1 MSHRTIAGEERL
13 KCYGVY
19 VNTMKR
25 SPGSYLVIEL
35 ANRCSLACVHCAV
48 ADTEHPHFEQTG
60 YLDARV
66 ADALF
71 SDLAKHKI
79 GFETL
84 ILFWLGE
91 PLLHPE
97 FPRIWASALR
107 SAGVQ
112 KVFQKIEVHTN
123 ATHLSPRVTS
133 ALLNVAAVPSVIH
146 FSLDA
151 ATRERYLAVKAKDRF
166 DEVMANISHFLK
178 EKSRLGAVWP
188 RPVFQFIV
196 GENNVEEVADL
207 IGLCQGMIA
216 DAGLNVRVAAGHV
229 PPGDDPIIFFRQL
242 DCPDPVSQ
250 ARQNLI
256 FREAMAAQG
265 LSLPEVG
272 GVSVTTKAVA
282 GDGRGVCAG
291 FWKSPV
297 VSWDGAVTT
306 CTRDSRLENKVGHL
320 GEQPFSALWWGE
332 TMRRRRFS
340 VAKGDYSGLDG
351 CGDCFIPNSLN
362 YTGISA
368 EEIARYPEPS

>member
-25 SPGSYLVIEL
+25 GPGSYLVIEL

-151 ATRERYLAVKAKDRF
+151 ATRERYLAVL
-166 DEVMANISHFLK
+166 E
-178 EKSRLGAVWP
+178 GA
-188 RPVFQFIV
+188 
-196 GENNVEEVADL
+196 L
-207 IGLCQGMIA
+207 
-216 DAGLNVRVAAGHV
+216 
-229 PPGDDPIIFFRQL
+229 
-242 DCPDPVSQ
+242 
-250 ARQNLI
+250 
-256 FREAMAAQG
+256 
-265 LSLPEVG
+265 
-272 GVSVTTKAVA
+272 
-282 GDGRGVCAG
+282 
-291 FWKSPV
+291 
-297 VSWDGAVTT
+297 
-306 CTRDSRLENKVGHL
+306 GHL
-320 GEQPFSALWWGE
+320 KKSCEGYGFDYQLITGPEKISEALAKLLAQRA
-332 TMRRRRFS
+332 RRRKAASR
-340 VAKGDYSGLDG
+340 KG
-351 CGDCFIPNSLN
+351 
-362 YTGISA
+362 
-368 EEIARYPEPS
+368 